1 MKGEY
6 AFCPKSGARLS
17 EEIHYDE
24 FGRGLRTPVRDDH
37 TAGTEPD
44 GELTNG
50 SHRSSRVALFNHF
63 RRCHEQH
70 GDSSCELYSK
80 TALALTRL
88 KRTAS
93 DHQSWD
99 MYVWFALGQRLADLG
114 NEVQWMNSHVEPRCP
129 DCAGRLKY
137 DATVDGTLSARCG
150 TDCTGSGS
158 DKLEEIRETVADL
171 YVRAF
176 EDATRP
182 DAFALL

>member
-24 FGRGLRTPVRDDH
+24 FGRGLRTPVRDADS
-37 TAGTEPD
+37 GTQPE

-50 SHRSSRVALFNHF
+50 SIRSSRVALFNHF
-63 RRCHEQH
+63 RRCHERH

-80 TALALTRL
+80 TALAFTRL
-88 KRTAS
+88 KRAARGRE
-93 DHQSWD
+93 SWD
-99 MYVWFALGQRLADLG
+99 MYVWFALGQRLADEG
-114 NEVQWMNSHVEPRCP
+114 YEVQWMNTHVEPRCP

-137 DATVDGTLSARCG
+137 DATVEKTLRARCG
-150 TDCTGSGS
+150 TDCTGCGG
-158 DKLEEIRETVADL
+158 DKLEAIRATVADL

-176 EDATRP
+176 ENATRP
-182 DAFALL
+182 DEFALL